1 MVVIA
6 TLANTHAQ
14 KDLEL
19 FLFSLNI
26 WNREKITFV
35 YIYCDSPIY
44 KWLQPQKYNFKIK
57 MKPILDKYGPH
68 LRKEME
74 KQKGEIF
81 STKWG
86 DFMGEKMNLLEWVF
100 SEIQEGVFLLDSDIC
115 FLAPLQEI
123 DPKYELALSPH
134 YCNSNTSLEVGYYNG
149 GYLWTSNPKFPK
161 EWRDA
166 THNSRFFEQS
176 SLEDMA
182 YLYKEKLFE
191 FPLQVN
197 YGWWRMCYSNNSVE
211 NQQKTFGIFRGAEDN
226 SGILVEDLPLVSVHT
241 HFSDKAYKVR
251 EFNDFIIKYLRLSAT
266 KSKNTAMLVR
276 KLLSLRN

>member
-26 WNREKITFV
+26 WNSDKITFV
-35 YIYCDSPIY
+35 YIYCDSPTCE
-44 KWLQPQKYNFKIK
+44 WLKQQKYNFKIK
-57 MKPILDKYGPH
+57 MKPILDKYGTS

-74 KQKGEIF
+74 KQQGEVF

-86 DFMGEKMNLLEWVF
+86 DFMGEKMNLLDWVF
-100 SEIQEGVFLLDSDIC
+100 LEDPFLAKSEGVFLLDSDIC
-115 FLAPLQEI
+115 FLGPLQEI

-134 YCNSNTSLEVGYYNG
+134 YCNSRTTLEVGYYNG
-149 GYLWTSNPKFPK
+149 GYLWTSNVNFPK

-166 THNSRFFEQS
+166 TYNSRFFEQS
-176 SLEDMA
+176 SLEEMA
-182 YLYKEKLFE
+182 HLYKEKLFE

-211 NQQKTFGIFRGAEDN
+211 TQQKEFNIFRGKEDN
-226 SGILVEDLPLVSVHT
+226 SGVLVGSIPLLSVHT

-251 EFNDFIIKYLRLSAT
+251 EFNDFIIK
-266 KSKNTAMLVR
+266 
-276 KLLSLRN
+276 